1 MFSSKILVI
10 TSHSWFCCLSGLDT
24 YSALSPSN
32 CKQIPKVCSW
42 HFRWTLPTV
51 TGCRPRG
58 LSGVPL
64 FVSVPWPLFLPTDYN
79 GSCGPLFLPTDYS
92 RSLGP
97 LFLPVD
103 YSRSLRPLFL
113 PIDYSRSLGPLFLP
127 TDYSRSLGPL
137 CVTPRCASDYP
148 QHGCGNTGGETG
160 PQHTLVFSSKGSM
173 WLHND

>member
-1 MFSSKILVI
+1 MSPHKRKRWECAYQELHVFSSRILVI

-24 YSALSPSN
+24 YSALSPN

-97 LFLPVD
+97 LFLP
-103 YSRSLRPLFL
+103 
-113 PIDYSRSLGPLFLP
+113 